1 MRYWKKLTAALLA
14 LLMVLGL
21 AACGSGRTETGVA
34 ARTGQSPE
42 KSAQGTE
49 TALEPGMVQ
58 VNYRAAEV
66 TLPEGLARVEKIAV
80 SGGKLYAAGLDDMT
94 PVLFAMDIE
103 SGSWTRLTAE
113 EDKPEAEDT
122 GGTLVTEFG
131 QVSALAASDERVFLL
146 MTKYGETGMV
156 CTAMVY
162 DAGTGE
168 ELGEIA
174 LEGAENEYFQS
185 VYALGDKLAAHNGST
200 IIIYSQEGAKLCES
214 KESYD
219 FAAVADG
226 KLLAGKNGEE
236 GEAATVFELN
246 IETGEGTEL
255 CRAEGTFGTSCVSE
269 NGAVLAGGNAV
280 YALDPASGKTEH
292 MFDWGDTGAGIML
305 SPDFFFVSAA
315 GDYFIADSL
324 ANSISRIRYFENAA
338 PRRELIIGVGQGVA
352 GTYLPKAISKFNAE
366 NTEYLAREVYYA
378 WDEADKILTEL
389 IAGKGPDVLFLGSS
403 TDRESAFTRVK
414 VDSGLCVDL
423 MPYLENDPDVSSE
436 DFVPGVLESMT
447 EDGQLYKLFPSF
459 RISSVIAPKAVAD
472 GIGEWTTEAMI
483 ELSQNLP
490 EGYTLFDVYRREY
503 FLENLCAL
511 ASVRW
516 VERVNGTCSFD
527 AGEFAM
533 WLELCKNMEYIED
546 RNVERGLL
554 IEGTTMPT
562 MSDYLK
568 QSIGDYEI
576 IGYPSAE
583 GVGTGFFESGVGGFS
598 ILRSSKNPDGAWAFI
613 KTLLTPE
620 VQSVLTNFECPA
632 IQSSF
637 DRYMK
642 KWIEN
647 KNMNMT
653 EEDAQKYMA
662 ALANCR
668 GRCEGDAVTD
678 IITEEAQKYFAD
690 QRSLEDTVA
699 IIQSRAGIYLAEQK
713 G

>member
-34 ARTGQSPE
+34 ARTDTQSPE

-66 TLPEGLARVEKIAV
+66 TLPDGLARVEKIAV
-80 SGGKLYAAGLDDMT
+80 SGGTLYAAGMDDMI
-94 PVLFAMDIE
+94 PCLFAMDIE

-113 EDKPEAEDT
+113 AEPETEGAENAP
-122 GGTLVTEFG
+122 VMEFG

-146 MTKYGETGMV
+146 MTKYGEEGMV
-156 CTAMVY
+156 CTAMAY
-162 DAGTGE
+162 DAGTCE
-168 ELGEIA
+168 ELGEAA
-174 LEGAENEYFQS
+174 LEGVENDYFLS
-185 VYALGDKLAAHNGST
+185 AFALGDKLAVYNGST

-219 FAAVADG
+219 FAVVADG
-226 KLLAGKNGEE
+226 KLLAGKNGEQ
-236 GEAATVFELN
+236 GGAATVFEVN
-246 IETGEGTEL
+246 RETGEGTEL
-255 CRAEGTFGTSCVSE
+255 CRAEGTFGTLGVSE
-269 NGAVLAGGNAV
+269 NGAVLAGGNSV
-280 YALDPASGKTEH
+280 YSLDPASGKTEH
-292 MFDWGDTGAGIML
+292 LFDWGDTGAGIML

-315 GDYFIADSL
+315 GDYFIADSF

-366 NTEYLAREVYYA
+366 NTEYLAREVYYTQ
-378 WDEADKILTEL
+378 DEADKILTEL

-423 MPYLENDPDVSSE
+423 MPYLENDPDVSPE

-447 EDGQLYKLFPSF
+447 EDGHMYKLFPSF
-459 RISSVIAPKAVAD
+459 RISSVAAPKEVAD
-472 GIGEWTTEAMI
+472 GLGEWTPEAMM
-483 ELSQNLP
+483 ELANDLP
-490 EGYTLFDVYRREY
+490 EEYTLFNTFQREF
-503 FLENLCAL
+503 FLEDLCAL

-516 VERVNGTCSFD
+516 VDRVNGSCSFD
-527 AGEFAM
+527 TGEFGT
-533 WLELCKNMEYIED
+533 WLELCKSMEYIGGN
-546 RNVERGLL
+546 NVEYGLMN
-554 IEGTTMPT
+554 EGTLVPGVA
-562 MSDYLK
+562 SYLK
-568 QSIGDYEI
+568 RVMGDYAF

-583 GVGTGFFESGVGGFS
+583 GVGSGFFGSGVGGFS
-598 ILRSSKNPDGAWAFI
+598 ILQSSKNPDGAWAFI

-620 VQSVLTNFECPA
+620 VQSVLTAFECPA
-632 IQSSF
+632 IKSSF
-637 DRYMK
+637 DKNLEKSVESEYMDV
-642 KWIEN
+642 
-647 KNMNMT
+647 T
-653 EEDAQKYMA
+653 EEDAQKFMDA
-662 ALANCR
+662 IANCH